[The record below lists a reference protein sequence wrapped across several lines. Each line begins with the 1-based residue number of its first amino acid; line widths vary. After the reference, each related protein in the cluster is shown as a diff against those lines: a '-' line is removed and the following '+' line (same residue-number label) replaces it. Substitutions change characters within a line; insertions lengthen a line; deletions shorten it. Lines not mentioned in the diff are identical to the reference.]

1 MDLCLEIGQGGKSVN
16 NKIIFSFLFGLFI
29 GFSIGYVITD
39 FHYRKLELKT
49 KSNPT
54 QSTSSPMDEVHR
66 QLKTFQ
72 EILKKNPN
80 DYETLVH
87 LGNLYY
93 DIGQYDKAI
102 PYYEKAVEI
111 KKDKNV
117 ITDLG
122 TCLRETGNAKD
133 AVKYYEEALK
143 IDASHWRAIYNIIIV
158 SIKDL
163 KDKEKAL
170 FYFEKLKKINPP
182 EINLDSLYN
191 EIQKI

>member
-1 MDLCLEIGQGGKSVN
+1 MN

-39 FHYRKLELKT
+39 LHYRKLELKT
-49 KSNPT
+49 QSTPT

-80 DYETLVH
+80 DYEALVH

-111 KKDKNV
+111 KKDINV

-133 AVKYYEEALK
+133 AINYYEEALK
-143 IDASHWRAIYNIIIV
+143 IDANHWKAIYNIIIV